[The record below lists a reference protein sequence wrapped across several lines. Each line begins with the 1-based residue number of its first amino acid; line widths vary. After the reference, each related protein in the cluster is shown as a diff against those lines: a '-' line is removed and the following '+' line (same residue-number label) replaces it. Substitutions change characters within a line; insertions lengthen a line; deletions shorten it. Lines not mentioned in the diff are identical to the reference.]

1 MLKKYDVI
9 IIGASAAG
17 ITTAL
22 TARKY
27 YPQKSILCVTDV
39 AKVPIPC
46 GIPYVFGTIGDPM
59 KNLIP
64 VENMCKANNI
74 DLLNEKVI
82 KINREF
88 KLILTETDDTF
99 GYQKLVIANGSNPII
114 PPIEGVQLDNV
125 FVIRKDPVYL
135 QSLMNHLDESKKIVI
150 IGGGFIGAEM
160 AEECRKRRPESEI
173 TIVEMQQHCLQLVYD
188 EEFTLLAEKALI
200 DQNIKLLTDEKVT
213 KLVGQKSVNQV
224 VLASGKIVETDMVLL
239 CIGCS
244 ANIALAQEAG
254 LRIGPTRGVQV
265 DESMLTSDLDIFACG
280 DVCEKVSF
288 FDQKPS
294 NLKLASIATAEARIT
309 GANLF
314 ATKRKMN
321 GVVGCFSTSI
331 GGLAFCA
338 AGLTETQAKA
348 KGYEIV
354 CGTAEAVNRH
364 PGLMPGAG
372 NMKVKLVFNKA
383 NSILIG
389 AEIFGATSGGE
400 LINALSVCITQKLTA
415 DQLVT
420 FQAATHPALTA
431 SPIAYQLVNAAEM
444 ANVQLSR

>member
-1 MLKKYDVI
+1 MLKNYDIV

-17 ITTAL
+17 ITAGL

-27 YPQKSILCVTDV
+27 YPQKSIICITDV
-39 AKVPIPC
+39 SKVPIPC
-46 GIPYVFGTIGDPM
+46 GIPYVFGTIGDAM

-74 DLLNEKVI
+74 DLVNDKVI

-88 KLILTETDDTF
+88 KLVLLESNESY

-114 PPIEGVQLDNV
+114 PTIEGTSLENV
-125 FVIRKDPVYL
+125 FMIRKDPSYL
-135 QSLMNHLDESKKIVI
+135 TTMMKQIDESKKIVI

-160 AEECRKRRPESEI
+160 AEECRKRRLEIEI
-173 TIVEMQQHCLQLVYD
+173 TIIEMQQHCLQLVYD
-188 EEFTLLAEKALI
+188 EEFTILAEKALI
-200 DQNIKLLTDEKVT
+200 DQKIKLLTQEKVK
-213 KLVGQKSVNQV
+213 KLVGHKAVEQV
-224 VLASGKIVETDMVLL
+224 ILESGKIVEADMVLL

-244 ANIALAQEAG
+244 ANISLAQEAG
-254 LRIGPTRGVQV
+254 LRIGPTRGILV
-265 DESMLTSDLDIFACG
+265 DSYMRTSDTDIFACG

-294 NLKLASIATAEARIT
+294 NLKLASIATAEARIA
-309 GANLF
+309 GRNLF
-314 ATKRKMN
+314 ENKRKME
-321 GVVGCFSTSI
+321 GVIGCFSTAL

-338 AGLTETQAKA
+338 AGLTESQATA
-348 KGYEIV
+348 KGFEVV
-354 CGTAEAVNRH
+354 CGVGESVNRH

-372 NMKVKLVFNKA
+372 NMKVKLIFNKKDTA
-383 NSILIG
+383 LIG
-389 AEIFGATSGGE
+389 AEIFGAISGGE
-400 LINALSVCITQKLTA
+400 LINALSVCISQKITA
-415 DQLVT
+415 ENLVT

-444 ANVQLSR
+444 ACVKLN